1 MKNIDKKTV
10 DGFGEEWNEYNQSS
24 LPKVELEKA
33 WNQYFHIFPFQ
44 KLPSNSEGFDM
55 GCGSG
60 RWARF
65 VANKVGKLNC
75 IDPSSKALLV
85 ARENLKEYS
94 NIKYFEGSVSDN
106 ILEENSQD
114 FGYSLG
120 VLHHIPDTK
129 EGIKDCSRL
138 LKKGAPF
145 LLYLYYDLE
154 DRPMLFKILW
164 KISDILR
171 RCISILPHKLKNIVT
186 TLIAVLIYFPL
197 ARFAKIAEKIS
208 LDVSNLPLAD
218 YRNKPFYFMQTDSL
232 DRFGTRLEKR
242 FSKNQI
248 ISMLQDSGFENISFS
263 SGLPFWVCIAYKS

>member
-10 DGFGEEWNEYNQSS
+10 DGFGEEWSEYTQSL

-33 WNQYFHIFPFQ
+33 WNQYFHIFPFD
-44 KLPSNSEGFDM
+44 KLPNNSEGFDM

-60 RWARF
+60 RWASF
-65 VANKVGKLNC
+65 VANKVDKLNC
-75 IDPSSKALLV
+75 IDPSSKALSV

-120 VLHHIPDTK
+120 VLHHIPNTK
-129 EGIKDCSRL
+129 EGIQDCSRL

-154 DRPMLFKILW
+154 DRPMLFKLLW
-164 KISDILR
+164 KLSDILR
-171 RCISILPHKLKNIVT
+171 RCISVLPHKFKNIIT
-186 TLIAVLIYFPL
+186 TCIAVLIYFPL
-197 ARFAKIAEKIS
+197 ARFAKIAEKLS
-208 LDVSNLPLAD
+208 LDVSNFPLAD
-218 YRNKPFYFMQTDSL
+218 YRNKKFYFMQTDSL